1 MFDEINTEG
10 KDTLMDLAPVGA
22 VHVGRIVGYER
33 PGWVS
38 VEYNGC
44 EPKEARLVA
53 GLSRE
58 ELAKAANNRR
68 EVLIVFEQGNPDR
81 PIVLGLMETTE
92 ADVSNAEPGAKQP
105 LAEAV
110 VDGETVRIEAR
121 KQIVLKCGK
130 GTITINKNGKIVI
143 RGTNLLSRSSGPN
156 RIKGGSVQIN

>member
-1 MFDEINTEG
+1 M
-10 KDTLMDLAPVGA
+10 LMDLATAGA
-22 VHVGRIVGYER
+22 AHVGRIVGYER
-33 PGWVS
+33 AGWVS

-44 EPKEARLVA
+44 EPKEARLVT

-92 ADVSNAEPGAKQP
+92 ADVSNAEPDAKQP

-130 GTITINKNGKIVI
+130 GTITINKNGKIVV